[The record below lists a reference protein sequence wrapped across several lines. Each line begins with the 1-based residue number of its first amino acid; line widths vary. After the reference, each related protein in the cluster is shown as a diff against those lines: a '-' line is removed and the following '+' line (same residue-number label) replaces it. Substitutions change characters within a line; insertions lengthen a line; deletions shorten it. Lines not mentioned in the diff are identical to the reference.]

1 MASSARPK
9 KSRPGQSASNKAKL
23 NANKRAAAAEYN
35 QVESKPFDIKLLVT
49 QVFQANGKKKQA
61 DSRVAKIDKEKVAL
75 DAKVAAAE
83 TQESRQEASQAA
95 SELLEARTLAKD
107 KLAEIQQRKASRKIA
122 RQQAKAP
129 TTNVED
135 DKVWAAGEA
144 VRLLEVMIS
153 VVEDASDDRKD
164 PAPVVPYYRK
174 AKLAVAQLPAG
185 SDSRLVLFNKMVLL
199 TKRYKALFEQP
210 GSVSQKTSQ
219 PPAKK
224 RHPLLGEKGKTKPW
238 KSLRQALS
246 LLGQKVD
253 DTKGTLKGGSKATA
267 SIVTGVVS
275 GVGSFIV
282 KSTAQVGSSLKEIG
296 KAIKENGLD
305 TLKWVGSRLHDL
317 GSRVMGLFRSAKNFL
332 GGGDAT
338 DLLAMGAIALG
349 ILPSLVSGLNE
360 ELKKQ
365 FGDNYISDF
374 ISKHW
379 EATKTTVMDWISRM
393 IDTAVQAVKDLP
405 KQIAE
410 KGKAA
415 AGGAAHLVSKGWD
428 RLWNGKSDGEKA
440 GEDRL
445 SIKSKGGVPP
455 LRQFVNLLD
464 EYDRP
469 SNSADQKE
477 AIKIK
482 IQQLVKSNPELAK
495 EQRVI
500 NNLNQRGISLSAN
513 VSQGAVTSTS
523 TVNVPSS
530 ATPSASGSST
540 AANTSVA
547 LPGSSGGDTNVTVS
561 QPPQSVGD
569 TPVTADKP
577 PPPPSTSGGGA
588 DSDSVSGSPKTS
600 GLSNSVVPNQ
610 AVPDT
615 LAFMNM
621 AGMGM
626 T

>member
-9 KSRPGQSASNKAKL
+9 KSRPGQSAKSKAQL

-35 QVESKPFDIKLLVT
+35 QVESKPFDIKTLVA
-49 QVFQANGKKKQA
+49 QVSTANEKKKL
-61 DSRVAKIDKEKVAL
+61 SSTRVSKKEKEQAVLEAQ
-75 DAKVAAAE
+75 VAAAE

-107 KLAEIQQRKASRKIA
+107 KLAELQQRKASRKIA

-129 TTNVED
+129 TNNVED

-153 VVEDASDDRKD
+153 VVEEAADDRKD

-199 TKRYKALFEQP
+199 TKRYKALFEQEQP
-210 GSVSQKTSQ
+210 GSASQKTNQ
-219 PPAKK
+219 PQAKK

-282 KSTAQVGSSLKEIG
+282 KSTAQVGSSLREIG
-296 KAIKENGLD
+296 KAIRENGLD

-317 GSRVMGLFRSAKNFL
+317 GSKVMGLFRSAKNFL

-338 DLLAMGAIALG
+338 DLLAMAAIAMG
-349 ILPSLVSGLNE
+349 ILPSLVSGMNE

-379 EATKTTVMDWISRM
+379 EATKTAVMDWIFSTVDKV
-393 IDTAVQAVKDLP
+393 IDAVKDIGN
-405 KQIAE
+405 KVYE
-410 KGKAA
+410 KGKELVQ
-415 AGGAAHLVSKGWD
+415 GAVDAVISPAQRQENVSKWQASTYD
-428 RLWNGKSDGEKA
+428 KTPR
-440 GEDRL
+440 
-445 SIKSKGGVPP
+445 VPP
-455 LRQFVNLLD
+455 KIQLARLFKELNAPGATD
-464 EYDRP
+464 
-469 SNSADQKE
+469 AQKE
-477 AIKIK
+477 SVKIK
-482 IQQLVKSNPELAK
+482 IQQLVADNPVLAEDTHVMNK
-495 EQRVI
+495 
-500 NNLNQRGISLSAN
+500 LNKYGISLSAN
-513 VSQGAVTSTS
+513 VTKGAVTSTS
-523 TVNVPSS
+523 NVSVPSS
-530 ATPSASGSST
+530 TSPSASGSAT
-540 AANTSVA
+540 AANTAVA

-569 TPVTADKP
+569 TPVTATKP
-577 PPPPSTSGGGA
+577 PPPSPTSDAGASSDPGASGGA
-588 DSDSVSGSPKTS
+588 KTS
-600 GLSNSVVPNQ
+600 GLSNSAVPNQ

-615 LAFMNM
+615 LAFMNL